1 MKSSLKHVWSSSGEL
16 LVMYKKRSQMGPDR
30 LSDGPSTVTLATPDN
45 C

>member
-16 LVMYKKRSQMGPDR
+16 LVMYKTRSQMGPDR